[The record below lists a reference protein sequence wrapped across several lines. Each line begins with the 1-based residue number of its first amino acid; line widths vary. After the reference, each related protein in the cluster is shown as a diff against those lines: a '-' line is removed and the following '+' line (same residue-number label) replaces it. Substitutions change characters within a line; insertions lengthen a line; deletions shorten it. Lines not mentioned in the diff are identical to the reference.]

1 MCSIFK
7 EQRLNTSHKF
17 EIKKILFSAL
27 LVFSIFLLLF
37 GLQYISGPHAEEEI
51 KKTIK
56 QVIDEGTG
64 NAPDIGE
71 RIQTSEI
78 GLSYLRMYQTL
89 MKGKN
94 NGVAII
100 VRITGNTGP
109 YPAVFYYTQQKGIV
123 FCGLAGIIGK
133 KQSTEY
139 YGITDKIICTWTA
152 RVEHIAKLH
161 GGKN

>member
-1 MCSIFK
+1 MCSTFK
-7 EQRLNTSHKF
+7 ELCLNTSKKI
-17 EIKKILFSAL
+17 EIKKIFFSAL
-27 LVFSIFLLLF
+27 LLFSIFLLLF
-37 GLQYISGPHAEEEI
+37 GLQYISGPHAEEQI

-64 NAPDIGE
+64 STPDIGV
-71 RIQTSEI
+71 RIQTTEI
-78 GLSYLRMYQTL
+78 GLTYLRMYRTSI
-89 MKGKN
+89 KGKN
-94 NGVAII
+94 NGLAII

-123 FCGLAGIIGK
+123 FCGLAGISGK

-139 YGITDKIICTWTA
+139 YGITDRIIRTWTA

-161 GGKN
+161 GGQN